1 MKKIIQKILVV
12 LGLSLGLSTTTP
24 PQLAAGTQDN
34 IDLVTALL
42 RLPCGILEY
51 DLRNDDSRSAY
62 LAKAAIHTVQMLNDF
77 TSSAD
82 TPEGLWIIYDAIKIV
97 KNLYAFVTT
106 KSKDHLTNKK
116 ATIEKNETLIR
127 FILPAIEMLG
137 AVARTKNVVAHLPL
151 GGRVLASFGISLSRL
166 TRLYL
171 LETKNLA
178 VQKTIMRLLVA
189 HVIWFVYFIKTT
201 YTLHTDGT
209 CTICIE
215 DFKNPQALSC
225 GHVFCFD
232 CLKKLKESYANSKQ
246 LCPNCRAPFSLFFA
260 T

>member
-1 MKKIIQKILVV
+1 MSLKKIALICY
-12 LGLSLGLSTTTP
+12 LSLGLSTATP

-34 IDLVTALL
+34 IELVTALL

-62 LAKAAIHTVQMLNDF
+62 LAKAAIHTVRMLNDF
-77 TSSAD
+77 TSSTD
-82 TPEGLWIIYDAIKIV
+82 TPEGLWVIYDAIKIA

-106 KSKDHLTNKK
+106 KSQNHAPSKK
-116 ATIEKNETLIR
+116 ATIEKNEILIR
-127 FILPAIEMLG
+127 CILPAIEMLG
-137 AVARTKNVVAHLPL
+137 AVARTKNIVAHLPL

-178 VQKTIMRLLVA
+178 TQKIIMRLLVA
-189 HVIWFVYFIKTT
+189 HAIWFIYLIKTT
-201 YTLHTDGT
+201 HTLHTDGT
-209 CTICIE
+209 CTICIGNVT
-215 DFKNPQALSC
+215 NPQALPC

-232 CLKKLKESYANSKQ
+232 CLKELMKNSVNSKP
-246 LCPNCRAPFSLFFA
+246 LCPNCRAPFNSFV
-260 T
+260 TT